1 MRRHLSVALLLASS
15 WPGARIQD
23 SRLRVSRNGTRS
35 AEVSNHSHRQRR
47 HPYQSLLVLMTVTVL
62 LMGCAG
68 RQSPILYPNA
78 HLQQVSKQQADKDIE
93 ECRELA
99 SQYVPNPAGKDVAK
113 NTGIGAVAGAAIG
126 AVAGAVSGGG
136 AGRGAGIGAA
146 TGGTAGA
153 ISGVAKNVDPGP
165 AYKGFVDRCL
175 RDRGYEVAGWQ

>member
-1 MRRHLSVALLLASS
+1 MYQRLLVCIVL
-15 WPGARIQD
+15 G
-23 SRLRVSRNGTRS
+23 
-35 AEVSNHSHRQRR
+35 
-47 HPYQSLLVLMTVTVL
+47 SLLV
-62 LMGCAG
+62 GCASM
-68 RQSPILYPNA
+68 QAPILYPNA
-78 HLQQVSKQQADKDIE
+78 HLQQVSKQQAEKDIA

-99 SQYVPNPAGKDVAK
+99 SQYVPNTAGKDVAK

-153 ISGVAKNVDPGP
+153 ARGVVKHADPRP

-175 RDRGYEVAGWQ
+175 RERGYEVAGWQ